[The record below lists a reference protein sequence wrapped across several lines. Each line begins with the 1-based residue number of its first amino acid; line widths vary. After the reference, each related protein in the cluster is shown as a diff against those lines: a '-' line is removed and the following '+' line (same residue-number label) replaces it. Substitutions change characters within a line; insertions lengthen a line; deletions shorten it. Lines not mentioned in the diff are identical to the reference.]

1 MVIFHLERRTTATTA
16 TFSLQILI
24 ECKGPLCGN
33 KFKTVFPLWH
43 DERER
48 EKSAPD
54 RGHNHHLNV
63 NFTEVH
69 RERER

>member
-1 MVIFHLERRTTATTA
+1 MTTT

-48 EKSAPD
+48 EGEREECPR

-63 NFTEVH
+63 NFTEVQ